1 MVFILFVIFCV
12 LVLTMGV
19 AAYRKMNGEDI
30 YGNKK
35 SRRRSY

>member
-19 AAYRKMNGEDI
+19 AAYRKMNGEDM
-30 YGNKK
+30 YGYKK

>member
-1 MVFILFVIFCV
+1 MVFILFVIFIV
-12 LVLTMGV
+12 LVMTMGV

-35 SRRRSY
+35 GRR

>member
-19 AAYRKMNGEDI
+19 AAYRTMNGEDI